1 MTYLVT
7 GCLGFIGSS
16 LVRMLL
22 EQNADARVVNLD
34 KLTYAGNMENLQDI
48 ASDVRYTFV
57 RGDICDKKLVLS
69 LLEKHDPD
77 IVINL
82 AAESHVDRS
91 INEPDVFAA
100 TNVMGTLNMLNCC
113 RHAWYNSEN
122 GKWCADKKYVQVS
135 TDEVYGSLGTM
146 GCFTEDTP
154 LAPRSPYSASKA
166 SADMFVKA
174 FYDTW
179 NMPVNITRCCNNYG
193 PYQFPEKLI
202 PLVIN
207 NARGHKSIPVYGDGL
222 NVREWLY
229 VTDHC
234 RAIDVVAQRG
244 VPGRV
249 YNVGSGVETSNIE
262 IVRTI
267 IEALGQF
274 LGDADI
280 NENLITYVKDR
291 PGHDRRYRVDSSRL
305 RRELGWEPCMSF
317 DEGII
322 STVKWY
328 VDNDA
333 WLRRVVSCEYQM
345 YYDSVYKGRYLREE
359 LK

>member
-7 GCLGFIGSS
+7 GGLGFIGSS
-16 LVRMLL
+16 LVRRLL
-22 EQNADARVVNLD
+22 EENTDARVINLD
-34 KLTYAGNMENLQDI
+34 KLTYAGNLENLQDI
-48 ASDVRYTFV
+48 AGDERYVFV
-57 RGDICDKKLVLS
+57 RGDICDRKLVLN
-69 LLEKHDPD
+69 LLERYDPD

-91 INEPDVFAA
+91 LNAPDVFAA
-100 TNVMGTLNMLNCC
+100 TNVMGTLNLLNCC

-122 GKWCADKKYVQVS
+122 GKWRTDKKYVQVS
-135 TDEVYGSLGTM
+135 TDEVYGSLGET
-146 GCFTEDTP
+146 GCFSESTP
-154 LAPRSPYSASKA
+154 LSPRSPYAASKA

-207 NARGHKSIPVYGDGL
+207 NARSHKAIPVYGDGL

-249 YNVGSGVETSNIE
+249 YNVGSGAEISNIE
-262 IVRTI
+262 MVNGIL
-267 IEALGQF
+267 EALRQ
-274 LGDADI
+274 LLADDDI
-280 NENLITYVKDR
+280 NEKLITYVKDR
-291 PGHDRRYRVDSSRL
+291 PGHDRRYRVDCSRL
-305 RRELGWEPCMSF
+305 RRELGWETSMSF
-317 DEGII
+317 DEGIR

-328 VDNDA
+328 VDQDA
-333 WLRRVVSCEYQM
+333 WLRRVVSGEYQT
-345 YYDSVYKGRYLREE
+345 YYDTMYKGRGLREE
-359 LK
+359 LQ